1 MLKDSSPEKWL
12 YKEHTRVKHELLR
25 KYLYVWVI
33 KLGKFHRK
41 VIFFDGFAGRGEY
54 TDEKTGEVLT
64 VGSPIIALR
73 LADELLQLCEQK
85 GRRPYFDKFIC
96 IAIEKD
102 VENFRNLQT
111 VVAREKENIKFKDKI
126 DILLINNEF
135 ANVVTELV
143 EQVGVKIAPSF
154 FFIDP
159 FGFSG
164 VPFEAVKNI
173 LSLSRTEIF
182 FTFMSRDINRFLEL
196 PQVEKHLDALYPTS
210 EWREICKI
218 RDWQERDRR
227 LLNLYIKLLYEEA
240 GVKYVWPF
248 RVCMDEKYQTL
259 YYLIHATNHFDGLK
273 IMKDIMYKQGASG
286 EFAWLGPK
294 ESFYRCQQKLFD
306 DTIPSLKKYLL
317 DRFKGETKT
326 FIEILKET
334 YADTRF
340 VEQQYRQALKELE
353 KAEKIEEKIRVKRVT
368 SKTSRGLRGKDK
380 IIFPKSNPVQMAL
393 LGASKTVL
401 EKSQIKIYYKEYMLL
416 DRTKRKMVS
425 RVGDGSIIKRFD
437 RTPVPK
443 KKTDVVCPHFIELKW
458 AYGCPYDCAWCYLK
472 GTFRFRPEGTS
483 PVVKPY
489 EKTELHTRKF
499 LEEVR
504 TPEILNTGEIADSL
518 MHEHVDIPFS
528 KFIIPIFEEQNIH
541 KVLFLTKSS
550 NVKNLLEIE
559 PHNQAI
565 ISFSLNAIPVAER
578 WEKAPHVLK
587 RIEAA
592 KKVFDAGYEVR
603 IRIDPM
609 VPIENWQ
616 KYYLDLLEIIFEN
629 LTPERITLGSLRGLQ
644 STINGCTDKTWVRY
658 LKESSS
664 WGKKIDFKTRYIMYS
679 TLIQELKTTYKFD
692 KVALCKETIQIWDA
706 LKMDYKKI
714 RCNCIW

>member
-1 MLKDSSPEKWL
+1 MVKDSAPEKWI
-12 YKEHTRVKHELLR
+12 YREHTRVKHELMR
-25 KYLYVWVI
+25 KYLYAWII

-41 VIFFDGFAGRGEY
+41 VLFFDGFAGRGEY
-54 TDEKTGEVLT
+54 IDENTGKVLR
-64 VGSPIIALR
+64 VGSPIIALK
-73 LADELLQLCEQK
+73 LADELLQRCKER
-85 GRRPYFDKFIC
+85 GRQPYFDKFIC

-102 VENFRNLQT
+102 GDNFRNLQI
-111 VVAREKENIKFKDKI
+111 VVSKELERIEFKDKM
-126 DILLINNEF
+126 DIKLINGEF

-164 VPFEAVKNI
+164 VPFEVVKNI
-173 LSLSRTEIF
+173 LSLPRTEIF
-182 FTFMSRDINRFLEL
+182 FTFMSRDINRFLKL

-227 LLNLYIKLLYEEA
+227 LLNLYIKSLYEEA

-248 RVCMDEKYQTL
+248 RVCMDGKYQTL

-294 ESFYRCQQKLFD
+294 ESFYRRQQKLFD

-317 DRFKGETKT
+317 NRFKGETKT
-326 FIEILKET
+326 FDEILEET

-340 VEQQYRQALKELE
+340 VEPQYRQALKELE
-353 KAEKIEEKIRVKRVT
+353 KEKKIKVERVT
-368 SKTSRGLRGKDK
+368 SKTSRGLGGKDK

-393 LGASKTVL
+393 LGASKNVL
-401 EKSQIKIYYKEYMLL
+401 EKPQIKIYYKEYMLL
-416 DRTKRKMVS
+416 DGTKRKMVS

-437 RTPVPK
+437 KTPVPK